1 MDTLGIIR
9 QIEAD
14 PALRSQL
21 RAVLLGD
28 ELLELPRIVR
38 QLGEDLRLL
47 SEELRRFEAAVDR
60 RFAALEADVGT
71 LKTDVAE
78 LKTDVAELKTD
89 VAELKTDVA
98 ELKTDVATLKTDVA
112 TLKADMGDVKGQILE
127 GRLYDN
133 PARFVPRRFATR
145 TRLVSPD
152 RHDELL
158 DGLSTPVAEDLERAD
173 ALLECRLRD
182 GTDALVVVEVS
193 FNAHVDDVDRAARR
207 AAALVEA
214 GVLAR
219 GLVVSRQTPHHSVLD
234 AAATQAVAVVGES
247 AGLLVPAGG

>member
-71 LKTDVAE
+71 
-78 LKTDVAELKTD
+78 
-89 VAELKTDVA
+89 LKTDVA